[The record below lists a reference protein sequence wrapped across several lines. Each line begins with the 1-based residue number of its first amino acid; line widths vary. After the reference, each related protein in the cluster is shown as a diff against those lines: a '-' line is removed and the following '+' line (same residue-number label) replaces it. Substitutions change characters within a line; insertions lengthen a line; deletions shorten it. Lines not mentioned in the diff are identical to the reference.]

1 MKRILLF
8 ILCVFILSIS
18 TSGCKQEKK
27 AYSITTP
34 IHGLRWGMDQKAVV
48 STLNLKDYK
57 TRKVSD
63 YMVDITTEE
72 KYNLYGAKVS
82 LHITLNDDLLSGFI
96 AKISQEDL
104 DTVKMNLTDEL
115 GEGQYDYSVNADSSI
130 NDVLSI
136 AWHDTLLKDKPEY
149 FERIKK
155 VYSEVGLNTSDMN
168 LKKLGDR
175 SLITYEL
182 ILDKNSAKYGLLTID
197 GSLAA
202 LLNYP
207 DRANRNAE

>member
-8 ILCVFILSIS
+8 ILCVLLLIIS
-18 TSGCKQEKK
+18 AIGCKQEKK
-27 AYSITTP
+27 AYFIATP
-34 IHGLRWGMDQKAVV
+34 VDSLYWGMDKKTVV
-48 STLNLKDYK
+48 NTLNLKDYK

-63 YMVDITTEE
+63 SMVDITTEE
-72 KYNLYGAKVS
+72 MYNLYGAKVS
-82 LHITLNDDLLSGFI
+82 LHISINDDLLSGYI

-104 DTVKMNLTDEL
+104 DTVEKNLTDEL
-115 GEGQYDYSVNADSSI
+115 GQGQYNYSVSSDSSTK
-130 NDVLSI
+130 DVLSLT
-136 AWHDTLLKDKPEY
+136 WHDTFLKDKPEY

-155 VYSEVGLNTSDMN
+155 VYSETGLNTSDMA
-168 LKKLGDR
+168 LKKLSDR

-182 ILDKNSAKYGLLTID
+182 SLDKNSAKYGLLTID

-207 DRANRNAE
+207 DRANKNVE